1 MSADD
6 LRARVARLE
15 GEVAELRRQRER
27 AVYAARVALE
37 ALAVE
42 QKRPWPDGT
51 VDRLLGVA
59 LSGGGD
65 RGREG
70 T

>member
-15 GEVAELRRQRER
+15 REVSELRRQRER

-37 ALAVE
+37 ALSAE
-42 QKRPWPDGT
+42 QKRPWPGGT

-59 LSGGGD
+59 LSGD
-65 RGREG
+65 RGTGG